1 MASVNVQKLHGS
13 EAGAVL
19 AHGYRH
25 DGKDVQYRNEHVNP
39 ELSKHNGELY
49 YRDVHAK
56 GGKAHDEY
64 QRLRDRVRVID
75 EKEPPKRI
83 RADRVTMVAFE
94 VPVPA
99 ELPADKENAFFKL
112 AYKEIARMCGGA
124 ENISPL
130 KIHRDE
136 IHDYLDPVTK
146 EVKTSRVHA
155 HCVGIPYVKGKGIN
169 CKAFTARQ
177 RLRDIQQAI
186 DRRCREELGVAFLDG
201 TGQRSRGSVEDLK
214 RYSAQA
220 VAAQEARI
228 ADLQA
233 QTAKSTQ
240 DAQKAKEAALN
251 ARTELNKAKG
261 ERDEMREELQD
272 AQRLYDESCA
282 NIRQAAQKRDA
293 LYREI
298 SSARSRM
305 DALRTSVK
313 MLSAA
318 EAVKIPESVKKPLL
332 SFISGRDDVLI
343 PRETLDRLVQSA
355 ELAEVA
361 SREAVQLSAGR
372 REIERK
378 AKDDAQRLL
387 AQERAKGQREAR
399 AIVDQAREEAGG
411 YYELRREL
419 DHYHKLEERYPDHFE
434 AMEQADRKWREA
446 QREHDEW
453 WLQEEPGL

>member
-25 DGKDVQYRNEHVNP
+25 DGKDVQYRNEHIDKSLSGRNS
-39 ELSKHNGELY
+39 ELH

-64 QRLRDRVRVID
+64 QRLRDRVQAID
-75 EKEPPKRI
+75 AKEPPKRV
-83 RADRVTMVAFE
+83 RSDRVTMVAFE

-99 ELPADKENAFFKL
+99 GLPADKENAFFKL
-112 AYKEIARMCGGA
+112 AYKEIVRMCGGA
-124 ENISPL
+124 ENVSPL

-155 HCVGIPYVKGKGIN
+155 HCVGIPYIKGKGVN

-186 DRRCREELGVAFLDG
+186 DRQCRDKLGVAFVDG

-220 VAAQEARI
+220 VTAQEARI

-233 QTAKSTQ
+233 QTAKSAQ
-240 DAQKAKEAALN
+240 DAQKAQEAAVN
-251 ARTELNKAKG
+251 ARTELHKAEG
-261 ERDEMREELQD
+261 ERDEVREELQD
-272 AQRLYDESCA
+272 ARRLYDDACK
-282 NIRQAAQKRDA
+282 NIRQAAGERDA

-298 SSARSRM
+298 ESAQSRM

-313 MLSAA
+313 MLSAV
-318 EAVKIPESVKKPLL
+318 EAAKIPESVKTPLFGFL
-332 SFISGRDDVLI
+332 WRDNVLI
-343 PRETLDRLVQSA
+343 PRETLDKLVQSA

-372 REIERK
+372 RAIEREAK
-378 AKDDAQRLL
+378 ADAQRLL
-387 AQERAKGQREAR
+387 QQERARGQREAR

-419 DHYHKLEERYPDHFE
+419 DHYRKLEERYPKHFE
-434 AMEQADRKWREA
+434 DMEQAERAWKEA
-446 QREHDEW
+446 QRAHDEW
-453 WLQEEPGL
+453 WRSGP